1 MLTVILPV
9 VVLFAIILLPV
20 PKIGGDARIGLLAAA
35 VLAFLFG
42 RVGIPAAATAA
53 IGGIDRI
60 AWLSVFPSLAVSM
73 PNHKYGWEP
82 WIRCSKS
89 SGPSLVVLPRAS

>member
-20 PKIGGDARIGLLAAA
+20 PKIGGDARIGCWRQLCWR
-35 VLAFLFG
+35 FCSG
-42 RVGIPAAATAA
+42 GWNTAAATAV

-60 AWLSVFPSLAVSM
+60 AWVIGLSIFGSIYAQSQVRLGTMDTVLNIFRA
-73 PNHKYGWEP
+73 
-82 WIRCSKS
+82 
-89 SGPSLVVLPRAS
+89 SLVVLPRAS